1 MASQELAADRARLA
15 QIAALKAEGILTDE
29 EYAAKRAGIIDEIA
43 SEPKTHG
50 DLDGQGRH
58 VNWLGIT
65 IASMLVPFFGL
76 YGIYAWIT
84 RFSWKRRSQSAL
96 VYWSP
101 ALVVLALIA
110 TVAAVDPQAFDGEG
124 SQTQAGTKPQP
135 LSIGDAWVAAK
146 DGWTITVT
154 NATTTDAFQG
164 GIIGLPHVAQ
174 GTYLAVMVRL
184 ENTAAGDTRWRAGSS
199 CPIRRG
205 ARTRPQGSTSRLV
218 AARTDRTSAL
228 ERTWFQEARSRGS
241 SSSTCPAPPRH
252 LNCA

>member
-184 ENTAAGDTRWRAGSS
+184 ENTAAGDTR
-199 CPIRRG
+199 
-205 ARTRPQGSTSRLV
+205 
-218 AARTDRTSAL
+218 
-228 ERTWFQEARSRGS
+228 
-241 SSSTCPAPPRH
+241 
-252 LNCA
+252 